1 VASHALHPTLQ
12 SLRSFRSGE
21 RGRYK
26 QKGTLLFAENWYIFY
41 TMYSFEYDE
50 RKSQSNL
57 KKHGIDFVEAQA
69 LWNDPYLVEIPART
83 TDEERFLVIG
93 KIQEKH
99 YSAVITPRGGNVRII
114 SVRRSRIEEV
124 AIYES

>member
-1 VASHALHPTLQ
+1 
-12 SLRSFRSGE
+12 
-21 RGRYK
+21 
-26 QKGTLLFAENWYIFY
+26 
-41 TMYSFEYDE
+41 MYAFEYDE

-57 KKHGIDFVEAQA
+57 KKHDIDFVEAQA
-69 LWNDPYLVEIPART
+69 LWNDPYLFEIPART

-99 YSAVITPRGGNVRII
+99 WSAVVTPRDGNIRII
-114 SVRRSRIEEV
+114 SVRRSRTEEV